1 MPAAGFFLGVG
12 AFLVFGFAMSG
23 DDTLPSCAMHR
34 LSLVV
39 MLGCSAPAVHAP
51 ATAPGVIDRFSPA
64 AGHLMVR
71 GTKPLP
77 APGAP
82 IDFDRRP
89 FITQAFGPDGRV
101 VRYYHFDVQSP
112 VPATLWRATRAGE
125 HAALSGQLDIV
136 DAIPGEPGYSDFF
149 RIAWVEVPADFVPG
163 SAHARADLAQFPTT
177 LSTKWIDCPIVPHG
191 STARESATPVQ
202 LAYRGATIDCLR
214 FGDEADLDGER
225 VPTSPI
231 YVTFGTEGFKREG
244 ETPQTH
250 NVVLS
255 VPGDTDYSP
264 LWDVHVY
271 DARAFA
277 RVHDAATAQ
286 RARLAEHGPLVNCP
300 IVFVAP

>member
-1 MPAAGFFLGVG
+1 
-12 AFLVFGFAMSG
+12 
-23 DDTLPSCAMHR
+23 MHR
-34 LSLVV
+34 LVWLGLVNCARPAV
-39 MLGCSAPAVHAP
+39 EAPAPSP
-51 ATAPGVIDRFSPA
+51 AAIDRFSAA

-71 GTKPLP
+71 GKRPLP

-82 IDFDRRP
+82 IDFDHPP
-89 FITQAFGPDGRV
+89 FVTQAFGPDGRV
-101 VRYYHFDVQSP
+101 VRYYNFDVQSP
-112 VPATLWRATRAGE
+112 VPATLWRATHAGE
-125 HAALSGQLDIV
+125 RVAIAGQPDIV
-136 DAIPGEPGYSDFF
+136 DVLPGDRGYSDFF
-149 RIAWVEVPADFVPG
+149 RIAWVTVPADFVPG
-163 SAHARADLAQFPTT
+163 SAHARAELEQFPTT
-177 LSTKWIDCPIVPHG
+177 LSTTWIDCPVVPHG
-191 STARESATPVQ
+191 STAREQATPVQ

-214 FGDEADLDGER
+214 FGGEAELVADR

-277 RVHDAATAQ
+277 LVHDASTAQ